1 MSSKDKRPIA
11 VDTAYEV
18 RDNQFWYNDCKF
30 RTLIEDKS
38 TIRVRIEGHDDCEY
52 ILRHSQHGS
61 DGRITLSYTI
71 PHDIQGWWEKHRGE
85 LVRVELL
92 EVE

>member
-1 MSSKDKRPIA
+1 MSKERKSIA
-11 VDTAYEV
+11 VDEKYNV

-38 TIRVRIEGHDDCEY
+38 TIKVIIEGHDDCEY
-52 ILRHSQHGS
+52 TLRHSKHGI

-71 PHDIQGWWEKHRGE
+71 PECIQNWWQEHHGE
-85 LVRVELL
+85 FVRVDLL